1 MRKFVVLAAAA
12 ASLFAFVAIAQAF
25 TQTMKIKVSP
35 NRAGTA
41 TNPKATGVDVDLALV
56 GANPKPANKTIVY
69 FDKNIVLNSAKFP
82 ACTLAKATSN
92 TCPANTKVG
101 TGAAEAL
108 VGGST
113 LKFTITLFNS
123 KAGHG
128 LILALRGPLPI
139 NLEGTWTKATGLY
152 GQKLTVNIP
161 ASARH
166 PAPGVDTPLTK
177 FSTHLPVR
185 LIRKSGK
192 TYSYTALKGC
202 GAGSKLRFKATFT
215 YDGAPA
221 QNPTATAA
229 CRK

>member
-1 MRKFVVLAAAA
+1 MRKYAVLAATV

-25 TQTMKIKVSP
+25 TQTMTTKVSP
-35 NRAGTA
+35 NKAGTKA
-41 TNPKATGVDVDLALV
+41 KPKAVGFDVNLALV
-56 GANPKPANKTIVY
+56 GANPKPANKSIVY
-69 FDKNIVLNSAKFP
+69 FDKNMVFNGAKFP

-101 TGAAEAL
+101 TGKAEAL

-113 LKFTITLFNS
+113 LKFTITLFNAN
-123 KAGHG
+123 AGKG

-139 NLEGTWTKATGLY
+139 NLLGTLTKAGGLY

-161 ASARH
+161 NSARH

-177 FSTHLPVR
+177 FSTHIPVT
-185 LIRKSGK
+185 ITRKAGK
-192 TYSYTALKGC
+192 SYPYVGLAGC
-202 GAGSKLRFKATFT
+202 TGGKLRFKATFT

-221 QNPTATAA
+221 QNPTSTSP